1 MKERPILM
9 SAPMVRA
16 ILAGRKTQIRRP
28 LKQQPPAR
36 KGIWSYVACSTEP
49 KWRDTFCYAW
59 PDANGK
65 TYSIRGR
72 ESCLHFSPPCLPGDR
87 LWVRETWAWYGCE
100 YLRDEVVYRADGVDL
115 PAEFEHWRPS
125 IHMPRWSS
133 RITLE
138 ITGVRV
144 ERLNEI
150 SEADA
155 IAEGLKTL
163 SKDGGQTYKHGIPDV
178 DGLPCGAGWKWA
190 DWEVCPR
197 AAFKKLWESTCG
209 PNSFDDKWVW
219 AIEFRR
225 VEP

>member
-16 ILAGRKTQIRRP
+16 ILAGRKTQTRRP

-125 IHMPRWSS
+125 IHMPRWAS
-133 RITLE
+133 RIALE

-155 IAEGLKTL
+155 IAEGIE
-163 SKDGGQTYKHGIPDV
+163 QTDPFFGCPCWRDYMEADPEASSFPDDPV
-178 DGLPCGAGWKWA
+178 GSYAS
-190 DWEVCPR
+190 
-197 AAFKKLWESTCG
+197 LWEALHGSDSWEQN
-209 PNSFDDKWVW
+209 PWVW
-219 AIEFRR
+219 VIEFRK